1 MQRQGWVW
9 APVAHFGA
17 HKLTTSSLL
26 PLACKHWAGDELCAY
41 DAFVKSFRA
50 FMRCPF
56 VLPPAPDLQSFGS
69 CRILARHASLTFLRA
84 GGSRRTST
92 QCCEMDGCAKNALG
106 DRGSEGRCST
116 TCQ

>member
-41 DAFVKSFRA
+41 DAFVKSPRA
-50 FMRCPF
+50 FMRCHIA
-56 VLPPAPDLQSFGS
+56 APSAQT
-69 CRILARHASLTFLRA
+69 CRVSEAKQASGA
-84 GGSRRTST
+84 CSR
-92 QCCEMDGCAKNALG
+92 
-106 DRGSEGRCST
+106 
-116 TCQ
+116 